1 MSKYNDAVKSKGS
14 ISLIG
19 PLDDLKRHVKVKG
32 GKVEFTPPP
41 DLEAPYADTLQR
53 SVKALNDYIAK
64 GLVTVN
70 ANGDVEVS
78 K

>member
-1 MSKYNDAVKSKGS
+1 MSKYNDAMKSRGT
-14 ISLIG
+14 ISLTG

-41 DLEAPYADTLQR
+41 DLEPVHVDTLQR